1 MIINIHDLQLL
12 CLEGNIRHQAEV
24 VRSVGQGWKSALP
37 HLLLT
42 WHAES
47 AESGEVSAVEDVVQH
62 LLFLPALSDFPAGE
76 LQAAVVVGGLQL
88 DLLVVGHSL
97 VDRLAGLR
105 IEVPGENEGAAVT
118 EAPQPGHQVLALLL
132 PDVGQQ
138 AALPGLKVGGDHTQ
152 LPACLPVLEDESQHH
167 LVGLGL
173 PGCQNLLLS
182 AQQAELLLLE
192 ENSAAVR
199 PGVARH
205 VTTGGVGLWAEPEY

>member
-37 HLLLT
+37 NLLLT

-105 IEVPGENEGAAVT
+105 IEVPGEN
-118 EAPQPGHQVLALLL
+118 
-132 PDVGQQ
+132 DGQD
-138 AALPGLKVGGDHTQ
+138 GV
-152 LPACLPVLEDESQHH
+152 PVLDSNPVQFSLIMRREKNFKIVIKLKTLNYQE
-167 LVGLGL
+167 
-173 PGCQNLLLS
+173 
-182 AQQAELLLLE
+182 
-192 ENSAAVR
+192 
-199 PGVARH
+199 
-205 VTTGGVGLWAEPEY
+205 